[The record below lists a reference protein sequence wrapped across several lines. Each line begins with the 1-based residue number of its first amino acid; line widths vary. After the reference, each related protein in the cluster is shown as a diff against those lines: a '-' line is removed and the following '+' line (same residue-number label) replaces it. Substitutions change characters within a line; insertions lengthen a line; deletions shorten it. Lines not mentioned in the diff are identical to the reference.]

1 MLFETPYNRT
11 ISQIK
16 RFAIFVASLIL
27 LLDIKGVIIENLST
41 TIDIESLPFLDLGNP
56 KQNPWI
62 YQPKVL

>member
-16 RFAIFVASLIL
+16 RFAIFVASSIL

-41 TIDIESLPFLDLGNP
+41 TTNIESLPLLDPGNP

-62 YQPKVL
+62 Y